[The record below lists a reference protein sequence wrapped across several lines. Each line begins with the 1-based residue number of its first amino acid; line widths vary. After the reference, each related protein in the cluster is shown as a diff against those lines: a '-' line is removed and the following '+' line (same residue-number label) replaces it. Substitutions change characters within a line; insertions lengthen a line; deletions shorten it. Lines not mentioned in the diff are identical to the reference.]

1 MTTILGINAYHGD
14 SAVAL
19 VRDGELIAACE
30 EERYN
35 RIKHWAGF
43 PGESVRRCLEIAGIG
58 IGDVDHV
65 ALSFDPGANLLRRLW
80 HLGTHPGIWGRV
92 RGRLSRQGRGL
103 GVSGRLAEVCG
114 VERVHAR
121 VHRVEHHRAHLASAF
136 LVSGWEEA
144 AVLSVD
150 GMGDF
155 TSTVLAGGVGSRIR
169 EYGRVYH
176 PHSLGLLYNAVTLF
190 LGFPAYGDEYKVM
203 GLAPYGEPKYVDHI
217 LGTLMDLKPD
227 GSFRLDMDYFNYCA
241 GLTMTGPRFHDLFGA
256 PPVKQGGRLGRREMD
271 IARSIQAVTE
281 EVVLRLCRT
290 AHELTG
296 SANLVMA
303 GGVALNCVANGRVQ
317 RESPFAR
324 IWIQPAAGD
333 AGGAIG
339 AAYAAAMS
347 KGETPPAKNG
357 TADGMRGSYLGP
369 EYDEAAIRG
378 ALSQSGAVFEELDD
392 DTLFDVVAGALADE
406 QVVGWFQGGME
417 FGPRALGNRSILGD
431 PRSPKMQRIL
441 NLKIKYRESFRPF
454 APAVLADRASE
465 YFDINVESP
474 YMLLV
479 AQVREERHRAPTKAE
494 SELEGIAKLNVV
506 RSDIPAITH
515 VDYSARIQTVD
526 GRHNPR
532 FHRLLT
538 AFERR
543 TGCAVLV
550 NTSFNVRDEP
560 IVCSPSDAYRCFLG
574 TEMDML
580 VVGNAVLRKSAQ
592 C

>member
-203 GLAPYGEPKYVDHI
+203 GLAPYGVPEQLEVFERMVRPAGNGFELDLRYFRHHREGIAMSWDGGVPLVEPFHSARMEQE
-217 LGTLMDLKPD
+217 LGPP
-227 GSFRLDMDYFNYCA
+227 RLPGEPITVRHEN
-241 GLTMTGPRFHDLFGA
+241 
-256 PPVKQGGRLGRREMD
+256 
-271 IARSIQAVTE
+271 IAASLQAVTE
-281 EVVLRLCRT
+281 KMLFHVLRRLHALNPVPRLC
-290 AHELTG
+290 L
-296 SANLVMA
+296 A
-303 GGVALNCVANGRVQ
+303 GGVAMNSVANGKIVENTPF
-317 RESPFAR
+317 REVYV
-324 IWIQPAAGD
+324 PAGAADNGT
-333 AGGAIG
+333 AIG
-339 AAYAAAMS
+339 AAFHVWNRVLG
-347 KGETPPAKNG
+347 GERRFRLRHGYWGDAVG
-357 TADGMRGSYLGP
+357 EVEVETAVKSAGVRGERLP
-369 EYDEAAIRG
+369 ENELVGRVVEALVEGR
-378 ALSQSGAVFEELDD
+378 
-392 DTLFDVVAGALADE
+392 
-406 QVVGWFQGGME
+406 VVGWFQGRME
-417 FGPRALGNRSILGD
+417 FGARALGNRSLLAD
-431 PRSPKMQRIL
+431 PRRTDMRELINLRI
-441 NLKIKYRESFRPF
+441 KFREKFRPF
-454 APAVLADRASE
+454 APSVLSERAGDWFE
-465 YFDINVESP
+465 EVQDSP
-474 YMLLV
+474 VMEKVL
-479 AQVREERHRAPTKAE
+479 
-494 SELEGIAKLNVV
+494 VV
-506 RSDIPAITH
+506 RPEKRGLIPAVVH
-515 VDYSARIQTVD
+515 VDGTGRLQTVEKAT
-526 GRHNPR
+526 NPLY
-532 FHRLLT
+532 HRLIE
-538 AFERR
+538 AFEEQ
-543 TGCAVLV
+543 TGVPMVL
-550 NTSFNVRDEP
+550 NTSLNENEP
-560 IVCSPSDAYRCFLG
+560 IVQTAEQAIACFMR
-574 TEMDML
+574 TEMDVL
-580 VVGNAVLRKSAQ
+580 VIGRWWMERGRVGMV
-592 C
+592 